1 MLKYLKGDKVIW
13 IISLLMLAFSLVS
26 VYSFVP
32 ILVKIEGGTPFKYLF
47 KHFVYVLIS
56 LAVMYWIHRSDPK
69 YFSRLSKFGFYL
81 AIALLLFTFFFG
93 VKVNDAGR
101 WVRIPFVGLT
111 FQSSD
116 FAKLA
121 LIIYVSRLLVKK
133 KELMNDWREGF
144 LPIVTPIIVIC
155 ALIVKDNFS
164 TAALVFMICLVLMF
178 IGRVPILK
186 MASLIGGGIALFMFI
201 VLIQK
206 AAPDLR
212 ILPRLETWENRIFNH
227 ASDDENIIENAQVQN
242 SVDAI
247 YNGRIR
253 FGSEE
258 GYSPLGGQGI
268 GDGQLKEY
276 LPEAYADFYYASFVE
291 EMGIVAAVVLVMLYL
306 ILLYR
311 IMRIGL
317 NSDNLFET
325 YVCVGIGVL
334 MLSQAV
340 VNMMVC
346 TGLFPVTGQN
356 MPLLAMGGS
365 SMIMTAAAIGIVQ
378 AIARGQM
385 SQDEGEKSFADELKA
400 SNGEFNEFVEEGIDK
415 LGEEIKKNKKS

>member
-1 MLKYLKGDKVIW
+1 MRSVLTYLKGDKVIW
-13 IISLLMLAFSLVS
+13 IIALLMLAFSLVS

-47 KHFVYVLIS
+47 KHFVYVLIG
-56 LAVMYWIHRSDPK
+56 LGVMYWIHKRDPK
-69 YFSRLSKFGFYL
+69 YLSRLSKFGFYL
-81 AIALLLFTFFFG
+81 AIALLIFTFFFG
-93 VKVNDAGR
+93 VRVNDAGR

-121 LIIYVSRLLVKK
+121 LIVYVSRLLVKK
-133 KELMNDWREGF
+133 KELMHDWREGF
-144 LPIVTPIIVIC
+144 FPVIAPIIVIC

-164 TAALVFMICLVLMF
+164 TAALVFAISLTLMF
-178 IGRVPILK
+178 IGKVPFMKILT
-186 MASLIGGGIALFMFI
+186 LIGGGAALFVFI

-227 ASDDENIIENAQVQN
+227 TSDDENLIENAQVQN
-242 SVDAI
+242 SLDAI
-247 YNGRIR
+247 YNGRIS
-253 FGSEE
+253 FQH
-258 GYSPLGGQGI
+258 PTGGQGI

-276 LPEAYADFYYASFVE
+276 LPEAYADFFYASFVE
-291 EMGIVAAVVLVMLYL
+291 EMGPISAGVMILLYL

-317 NSDNLFET
+317 NSDNLFEV
-325 YVCVGIGVL
+325 YVCMGIGVL
-334 MLSQAV
+334 VLSQAA
-340 VNMMVC
+340 VNMLVC
-346 TGLFPVTGQN
+346 TGMFPVTGQN

-365 SMIMTAAAIGIVQ
+365 AMIMTCASIGIVQ
-378 AIARGQM
+378 SIAYRQELAANGGAKE
-385 SQDEGEKSFADELKA
+385 DE
-400 SNGEFNEFVEEGIDK
+400 NEMIIETE
-415 LGEEIKKNKKS
+415 